1 MICSSATAE
10 RVWSTFGFI
19 HSRLRN
25 RLTNERGKNLVFI
38 YTNSLLLDTFD
49 KNDYIAEDGAF
60 LSAVECEELI
70 DD

>member
-1 MICSSATAE
+1 MVTI
-10 RVWSTFGFI
+10 GFI

-60 LSAVECEELI
+60 LSEVECEELI
-70 DD
+70 DDYKNF